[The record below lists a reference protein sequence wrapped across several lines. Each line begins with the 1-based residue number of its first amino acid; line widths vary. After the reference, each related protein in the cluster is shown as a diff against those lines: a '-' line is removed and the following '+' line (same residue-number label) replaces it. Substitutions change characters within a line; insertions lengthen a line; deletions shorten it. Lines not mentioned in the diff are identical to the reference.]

1 MKELRAKIWEA
12 LLSALPI
19 TAVVYLMAL
28 TPWFDMNRAELITFT
43 VGAVLLI
50 LGIGLFNLG
59 ADLAMTPMGTH
70 VGSGLSK
77 QGKLLL
83 LLAVCFV
90 LGMLIT
96 IAEPDLQVLAAQ
108 VSAVM
113 NGTMLVY
120 AVGIGVGSFLV
131 IAVLRIVFH
140 RRLSNILMLFYML
153 LFALALLLAVNE
165 KTSLLPMAFDS
176 GGVTTGPITV
186 PFIMALGVG
195 VAGVLGDKHS
205 KENSFGLVSL
215 CSIGPILAVMV
226 LGMFS
231 GKNLTYQVPDYT
243 VSPDV
248 LGSFLHA
255 LGHTAKEVALA
266 LGLMLAVNGNLPL
279 LPMSFD
285 SGGVTTGPITVPFIM
300 ALGVGISGVLGDPR
314 SKDNSFGLVALCSV
328 GPVLAVLVLGIFAS
342 NNLTYA
348 VPDYTVSGDIL
359 GSYLHTAAHTCKEVA
374 LALGLIVVFF
384 LVCQVLFLKLSFK
397 RLKRIAVGVSLTYI
411 GLVLFLTGVN
421 VGFMPIGYKLGH
433 ALASADSNLLIL
445 FGLVTGVLVV
455 LAEPAI
461 HVLNGQVEEV
471 TGGMVSKR
479 AMMIGL
485 CVGVG
490 AAITLSMVRIV
501 YDFSLVYYIIPGYF
515 ISLALS
521 LFVPPVYTAI
531 AFDSGGVASG
541 PMTSGFILPFAVGAC
556 VALQGG
562 EAVLRDAF
570 GVVALVAMIPL
581 ITIQLLG
588 FKGLIDAHV
597 QERKAMKRILDA
609 DEQQII
615 NFM

>member
-1 MKELRAKIWEA
+1 MKLKELKDKILEA
-12 LLSALPI
+12 LYSALPI
-19 TAVVYLMAL
+19 TVLVYLMAL
-28 TPWFDMNRAELITFT
+28 TPWFDFSTVELITFT
-43 VGAVLLI
+43 AGAVLLV
-50 LGIGLFNLG
+50 LGIGLFSMG

-77 QGKLLL
+77 QRKLGLLL
-83 LLAVCFV
+83 FVCFV

-96 IAEPDLQVLAAQ
+96 IAEPDLQVLANQ

-113 NGTMLVY
+113 NGTVLVY
-120 AVGIGVGSFLV
+120 AVGFGVGAFLV
-131 IAVLRIVFH
+131 IAVLKIVF
-140 RRLSNILMLFYML
+140 RKSLGTILMLFYML
-153 LFALALLLAVNE
+153 LFAL
-165 KTSLLPMAFDS
+165 
-176 GGVTTGPITV
+176 
-186 PFIMALGVG
+186 
-195 VAGVLGDKHS
+195 
-205 KENSFGLVSL
+205 
-215 CSIGPILAVMV
+215 
-226 LGMFS
+226 
-231 GKNLTYQVPDYT
+231 
-243 VSPDV
+243 
-248 LGSFLHA
+248 
-255 LGHTAKEVALA
+255 
-266 LGLMLAVNGNLPL
+266 GLMLAVSGNLPL

-300 ALGVGISGVLGDPR
+300 ALGMGISSVLGDPR

-328 GPVLAVLVLGIFAS
+328 GPVLAVLVLGIFAR
-342 NNLTYA
+342 NDLTYT
-348 VPDYTVSGDIL
+348 VPDYTVSADIL
-359 GSYLHTAAHTCKEVA
+359 GSYLHTALHTCREVA
-374 LALGLIVVFF
+374 TALGMIVVFF
-384 LVCQVLFLKLSFK
+384 LVCQVAFLRLSFK
-397 RLKRIAVGVSLTYI
+397 RLKRIGVGVIITYI

-421 VGFMPIGYKLGH
+421 VGFMPIGYKLGY
-433 ALASADSNLLIL
+433 ALAETSSELLIG
-445 FGLVTGVLVV
+445 FGLITGVLVV

-471 TGGMVSKR
+471 TDGMVSKK
-479 AMMIGL
+479 AMMVGL

-490 AAITLSMVRIV
+490 AAITLSMIRIV

-556 VALQGG
+556 VAVQG
-562 EAVLRDAF
+562 EAAVLRDAF

-588 FKGLIDAHV
+588 FKGLIDARV

-609 DEQQII
+609 DDQQII